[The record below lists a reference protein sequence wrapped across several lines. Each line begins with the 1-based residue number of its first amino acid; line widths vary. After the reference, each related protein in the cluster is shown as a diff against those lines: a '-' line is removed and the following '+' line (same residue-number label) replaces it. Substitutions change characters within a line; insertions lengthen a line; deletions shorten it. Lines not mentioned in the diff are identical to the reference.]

1 LGTVLRPV
9 DRSPVWGVVGPPEVA
24 KAGNLYSA
32 MTSFYRE
39 LLESFNLRSALETM
53 NQQTSISEWR
63 YQFSS
68 AEILF
73 CRVFRYYMQDL
84 ETGETQE
91 QRVSRLVAEI
101 ARVKK
106 LDVVQTMKLRA
117 EVGADLSNHK
127 WWFDYY
133 RTGFLMLDL
142 FPKNA
147 PRFTFSFEDCT
158 RRAA

>member
-1 LGTVLRPV
+1 
-9 DRSPVWGVVGPPEVA
+9 
-24 KAGNLYSA
+24 
-32 MTSFYRE
+32 MTNFYRE
-39 LLESFNLRSALETM
+39 LLESFSLRSALLRM
-53 NQQTSISEWR
+53 NEQLEISEWR

-84 ETGETQE
+84 KSGETHE
-91 QRVSRLVAEI
+91 QRVNRLVAEI
-101 ARVKK
+101 ARVKN

-117 EVGADLSNHK
+117 EIAADMSNHK

-142 FPKNA
+142 FPNNLT
-147 PRFTFSFEDCT
+147 RFKFSFEDCT